1 MGIEFKIK
9 KVEAPSRKDVAVFQI
24 SGWLDAQNEA
34 PLVEAV
40 RGAKAAGAAYVV
52 LDLHELDTITS
63 AGIRAIQASNQ
74 ILAAAGETGRAARV
88 KLCNATPRIYEV
100 LSMMGL
106 LQAVPTYESVDIA
119 IAACK

>member
-1 MGIEFKIK
+1 MGIEFKITK
-9 KVEAPSRKDVAVFQI
+9 GTAPNRSDVAVFHV

-34 PLVEAV
+34 SLVDAV
-40 RGAKAAGAAYVV
+40 TQAKKAGAAYAV
-52 LDLHELDTITS
+52 LDLQDLDTITS
-63 AGIRAIQASNQ
+63 AGIRAVQTSNQ
-74 ILAAAGETGRAARV
+74 VLAAAGESGRSARV
-88 KLCNATPRIYEV
+88 KLCNASPRIYEV